1 MRKTE
6 KFSFDTSSYAFK
18 EHITKLFDVED
29 LSLIHQSWKSDYEL
43 LDDPETDQNT
53 VYHKTFYEGFDEDS
67 FFYSVYRNFIREQVV
82 TRIDASAT
90 FLYQTIPSFR
100 TQLPNNLGVGAFHR
114 DSEYSHSSKEINVYL
129 PMTKVWDTN
138 TIWVESERDKK
149 DYEPME
155 AEYGE
160 YYIWDGANLMHG
172 NKVNDTGRTRV
183 SIDFRL
189 IRAEDFEDSDKK
201 SISNGTAMTVGGY
214 WSVCM

>member
-1 MRKTE
+1 
-6 KFSFDTSSYAFK
+6 
-18 EHITKLFDVED
+18 
-29 LSLIHQSWKSDYEL
+29 
-43 LDDPETDQNT
+43 
-53 VYHKTFYEGFDEDS
+53 
-67 FFYSVYRNFIREQVV
+67 
-82 TRIDASAT
+82 
-90 FLYQTIPSFR
+90 
-100 TQLPNNLGVGAFHR
+100 
-114 DSEYSHSSKEINVYL
+114 
-129 PMTKVWDTN
+129 MTKVWDTN